1 MSRTMK
7 IFPIVACIIAGVFFC
22 EKAPTSPKKVQEV
35 PPDWAVLLS
44 RPLMAVSVST
54 SLLEAVVSRDTAGV
68 IRLQSLDWPAA
79 DAGLLNSAQWAL
91 TGPTTYYNAHAD
103 SSFPSTLILRY
114 AIDTVSYSDTLS
126 LEGAKAYLQ
135 SIHAGVVSVGDTNE
149 ITVTWDH
156 TKLTIDSCDY
166 MMLQVGSTEYF
177 YSFSNYAGFPEAIGG
192 SLYGRFS
199 FRDDSYVIKTSQS
212 LFPLVSTVVPQ
223 KFYNN
228 RLAGVDYR
236 VFLAP

>member
-1 MSRTMK
+1 MSRFVR
-7 IFPIVACIIAGVFFC
+7 IFPIVVCMIAGAFFC
-22 EKAPTSPKKVQEV
+22 EKAPSAPKKAQE
-35 PPDWAVLLS
+35 PPDWAALLS
-44 RPLMAVSVST
+44 RPLVAVSVSP
-54 SLLEAVVSRDTAGV
+54 SLIEAVVNRDTAGA
-68 IRLQSLDWPAA
+68 IRLQSIDWPVA
-79 DAGLLNSAQWAL
+79 DAALLNSAQWVL
-91 TGPTTYYNAHAD
+91 KGPTTYYNAHAD
-103 SSFPSTLILRY
+103 SSFPSTIILRY
-114 AIDTVSYSDTLS
+114 AIDTISYRDTLS

-156 TKLTIDSCDY
+156 AKLTIDSCDY
-166 MMLQVGSTEYF
+166 MMLQVGSTEFF

-199 FRDDSYVIKTSQS
+199 FRDDSCVIKTRQS
-212 LFPLVSTVVPQ
+212 LYPLVSTVVPQ
-223 KFYNN
+223 KFYDN